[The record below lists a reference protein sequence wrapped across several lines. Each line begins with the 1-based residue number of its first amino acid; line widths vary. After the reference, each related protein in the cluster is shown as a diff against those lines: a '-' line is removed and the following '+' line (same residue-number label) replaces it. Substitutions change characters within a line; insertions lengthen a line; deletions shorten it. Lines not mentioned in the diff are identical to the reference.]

1 MRRAY
6 FTTFA
11 RSEKTKE
18 VGRGGHGD
26 QRRSVGRIEGKEE
39 TRGAIDVYKQG

>member
-18 VGRGGHGD
+18 VDRGVVMGIRDDRLDG
-26 QRRSVGRIEGKEE
+26 
-39 TRGAIDVYKQG
+39 